1 MQKITNQYLGN
12 RAKLISIK
20 KQAEGINLYTFNL
33 PGFSFIPGQ
42 FVMLSL
48 PGFGEA
54 PFAPCSDPAKSNQFQ
69 LSIRRVGIVTTALE
83 KLQKYD
89 FVDIRGPFGNGF
101 PLKKLSKKDLIL
113 VAGGMGIAPLASL
126 IEFLL
131 RNRRSFNQIYLLYG
145 AKTTSQLLFRN
156 HYTKWQKKINIEL
169 CVEEKDA
176 NWEGKTGFV
185 TGLCHRDQIKVN
197 PQNTAVVM
205 CGPVLMY
212 QNNAEALAKLDIKP
226 EQILVSMEAK
236 MKCGVGKC
244 QHCTLGKKYTC
255 LDGPVF
261 QYSEIAN
268 DF

>member
-1 MQKITNQYLGN
+1 MKKITNQYLGN

-126 IEFLL
+126 IE
-131 RNRRSFNQIYLLYG
+131 LLYG

-185 TGLCHRDQIKVN
+185 TGL
-197 PQNTAVVM
+197 
-205 CGPVLMY
+205 
-212 QNNAEALAKLDIKP
+212 
-226 EQILVSMEAK
+226 
-236 MKCGVGKC
+236 
-244 QHCTLGKKYTC
+244 
-255 LDGPVF
+255 
-261 QYSEIAN
+261 
-268 DF
+268 